1 MTPASRW
8 LRATLARLPSSVE
21 SLSVMA
27 QFSDFDDR
35 PRIDPALKATLRGE
49 DGQTA
54 SWSSLGQNIYPASV
68 DDGVDALEA
77 LADDL
82 RGALDGIT
90 YLLPVDE
97 WQTETR

>member
-1 MTPASRW
+1 MTPVTRW
-8 LRATLARLPSSVE
+8 LRAQLATLPLSVE
-21 SLSVMA
+21 SLSAMA
-27 QFSDFDDR
+27 VFSDVNDV

-49 DGQTA
+49 DGARCQ
-54 SWSSLGQNIYPASV
+54 WSSLGPNCTPPSCEAAA
-68 DDGVDALEA
+68 DALDA

-82 RGALDGIT
+82 TAAIDGLT

>member
-1 MTPASRW
+1 MTPAARW
-8 LRATLARLPSSVE
+8 LRARLAELPASVE

-27 QFSDFDDR
+27 VFSDFDK
-35 PRIDPALKATLRGE
+35 PRIDPACKATLRGA
-49 DGQTA
+49 DGA
-54 SWSSLGQNIYPASV
+54 EAAWSSLGPNVYPASV
-68 DDGVDALEA
+68 DDAVEALEA

-82 RGALDGIT
+82 RGSLDGIT